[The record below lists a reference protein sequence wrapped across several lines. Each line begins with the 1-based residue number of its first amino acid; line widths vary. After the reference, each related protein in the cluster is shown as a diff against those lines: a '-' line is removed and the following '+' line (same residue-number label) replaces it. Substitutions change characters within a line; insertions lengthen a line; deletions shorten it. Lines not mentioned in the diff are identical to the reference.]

1 MALTREILRSH
12 PVRNL
17 KAELRKLKKSLNY
30 GKLRKEELIDLM
42 MKNKDKFQHI
52 KMYKKKKRI
61 QKIVSKKPIDKK
73 KIIKR
78 KKTAQP
84 KGLVAKGGADL
95 TFPPTPPTVK
105 K

>member
-1 MALTREILRSH
+1 
-12 PVRNL
+12 
-17 KAELRKLKKSLNY
+17 
-30 GKLRKEELIDLM
+30 
-42 MKNKDKFQHI
+42 
-52 KMYKKKKRI
+52 MYKKTKRI